1 MNLSGTAIREAMS
14 YYKIPLSN
22 LLVIYDDIDIKF
34 GDMRLR
40 ARGSSGTHNGMR
52 SICKELGSENFARLR
67 IGMGPLPP
75 FVPII
80 DYVLENIPSS
90 KEKDLQKILQL
101 GHETVK
107 AWLFGGAEKAASH
120 ISNYKN
126 QELRKKRLQ

>member
-90 KEKDLQKILQL
+90 KEKDLQKFCNW
-101 GHETVK
+101 VM
-107 AWLFGGAEKAASH
+107 
-120 ISNYKN
+120 
-126 QELRKKRLQ
+126 KRLKRGCLAGLRRLLLISVTIRTKN